1 VLLNEMVVYLF
12 LFFSIFGVP
21 LDSSLDRKRVTCV
34 MHFRVGMFAWL
45 CSQWYFRIR
54 TFAAFLY
61 NI

>member
-1 VLLNEMVVYLF
+1 MLLNEMVVYLF
-12 LFFSIFGVP
+12 LFLSIFGVP
-21 LDSSLDRKRVTCV
+21 LDRKRVTCV